1 MSANIGEYVKIDHA
15 LNYQT
20 CNNSNANSV
29 YFSMANYD
37 RIMFIVDSAAV
48 TGNVN
53 IQIRQSTDNTV
64 ANSTTISTV
73 SNANIQGNANTAATI
88 EVRAPA
94 LDTANGYY
102 YVGIRVTEVNTL
114 NTAFSA
120 VAIRTPARYNQASL
134 LS

>member
-1 MSANIGEYVKIDHA
+1 MSINISEQIKVDHA

-20 CNNSNANSV
+20 LNNSNANSV

-37 RIMFIVDSAAV
+37 RIQFIVDSAAT

-64 ANSTTISTV
+64 GNSTTISTV
-73 SNANIQGNANTAATI
+73 SNANIQGSANTAATI
-88 EVRAPA
+88 EVRATE
-94 LDTANGYY
+94 LNVSGGYY
-102 YVGIRVTEVNTL
+102 YVGIRITEVNTL
-114 NTAFSA
+114 NTAVSA
-120 VAIRTPARYNQASL
+120 VAIRTPARYKQTTL

>member
-1 MSANIGEYVKIDHA
+1 MSINISEQIKVDHA

-20 CNNSNANSV
+20 LNNSNANSV

-37 RIMFIVDSAAV
+37 RIQFIVDSAAT

-64 ANSTTISTV
+64 GNSTTISTV

-88 EVRAPA
+88 EVRATE
-94 LDTANGYY
+94 LNVSGGYY
-102 YVGIRVTEVNTL
+102 YVGIRITEVNTL
-114 NTAFSA
+114 NTAVSA
-120 VAIRTPARYNQASL
+120 VAIRTPARYKQTTL